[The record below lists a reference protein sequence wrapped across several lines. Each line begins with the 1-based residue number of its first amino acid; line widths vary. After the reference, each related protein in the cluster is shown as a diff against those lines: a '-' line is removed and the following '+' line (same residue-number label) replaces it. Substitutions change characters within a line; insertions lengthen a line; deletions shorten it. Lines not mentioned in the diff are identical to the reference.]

1 MMSLSPRGADGEIL
15 PRSRRSCS
23 SAVIFSHEKP
33 ALIKDRIGAIH
44 PYPKISFD
52 LSPSND
58 KRPPQSLQPYPLID
72 PLANKKV
79 REISQQVSILSFGRS
94 LPDIA
99 LG

>member
-1 MMSLSPRGADGEIL
+1 MFAHPPAATDL
-15 PRSRRSCS
+15 
-23 SAVIFSHEKP
+23 SHEKP
-33 ALIKDRIGAIH
+33 ALIKDRIGATH